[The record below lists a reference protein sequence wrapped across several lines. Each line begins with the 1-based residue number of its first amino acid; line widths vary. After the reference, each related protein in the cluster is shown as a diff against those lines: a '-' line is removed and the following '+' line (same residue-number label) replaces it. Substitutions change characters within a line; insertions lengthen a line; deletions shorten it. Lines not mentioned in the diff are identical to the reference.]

1 MITAGGVGRV
11 VDSIRGAPTP
21 NRARMKKIVPG
32 DRPLFLLEP
41 SGMTEIALITGTQ
54 YSGYVSKRYTT
65 INCEEIPIVFFSLA
79 NYS

>member
-1 MITAGGVGRV
+1 
-11 VDSIRGAPTP
+11 
-21 NRARMKKIVPG
+21 
-32 DRPLFLLEP
+32 
-41 SGMTEIALITGTQ
+41 MTEIALITGTQ